1 MDPFTMVVAIVAISV
16 GAGVYSTYL
25 KTRANSRADEV
36 TQAEV
41 ARLRDDVARLKERVK
56 TLETIV
62 TDKDRAL
69 ADEIRKLA

>member
-1 MDPFTMVVAIVAISV
+1 MDPFSMVVAIVAISV
-16 GAGVYSTYL
+16 GAGVLSTYL

-41 ARLRDDVARLKERVK
+41 AKLREDVSRLKERVK
-56 TLETIV
+56 TLEAIV

-69 ADEIRKLA
+69 SDEIRRLA

>member
-69 ADEIRKLA
+69 AEEIRKLA

>member
-1 MDPFTMVVAIVAISV
+1 MDVFTMVVVIVAISV
-16 GAGVYSTYL
+16 GAGVYQTYL

-41 ARLRDDVARLKERVK
+41 ARLRDDVARLKDRVK
-56 TLETIV
+56 TLEAIV

-69 ADEIRKLA
+69 SEEIRKLA

>member
-1 MDPFTMVVAIVAISV
+1 MDVFTMVVVIVAISV
-16 GAGVYSTYL
+16 GAGVYQTYL

-41 ARLRDDVARLKERVK
+41 ARLRDDVARLKDRVK

-69 ADEIRKLA
+69 SEEIRKLA